1 MSFFKYLRES
11 AAEVKH
17 ISWPTSKQASTYT
30 ILVIIISLFAAAYV
44 GVFDRIFTGIVDA
57 VLNS

>member
-17 ISWPTSKQASTYT
+17 ISWPTSRQASIYT
-30 ILVIIISLFAAAYV
+30 ILVVVISLFAAAYV
-44 GVFDRIFTGIVDA
+44 GVFDRIFTGIVDSL
-57 VLNS
+57 LN

>member
-17 ISWPTSKQASTYT
+17 ISWPTSKQASNYT
-30 ILVIIISLFAAAYV
+30 ILVIIISLFGAAYV
-44 GVFDRIFTGIVDA
+44 GVFDRIFTAAVDQF
-57 VLNS
+57 LK

>member
-17 ISWPTSKQASTYT
+17 ISWPTSRQASIYS
-30 ILVIIISLFAAAYV
+30 ILVIIVSLFAAAYI
-44 GVFDRIFTGIVDA
+44 GVFDRIFTGVVDA
-57 VLNS
+57 VLK